1 MLLHRRSQ
9 QGVFLL
15 LWGVGRSAMA
25 PLPFETGTFGDGSLL
40 RARKGTA
47 CAFGSPGDG
56 EVEGAVIVL
65 LNS

>member
-1 MLLHRRSQ
+1 MLLHKRSQ

-15 LWGVGRSAMA
+15 LRGVGWSAMA
-25 PLPFETGTFGDGSLL
+25 PLPFETGIFGDGGLL
-40 RARKGTA
+40 KVRKGLA